1 MGEGEGGTIIESK
14 LASKSVELASKV
26 AKLAS
31 KSAELASKVP
41 KLASNAPKWCKKEM
55 IMRGTRAEFERNTRN

>member
-14 LASKSVELASKV
+14 LASKSVGLASKV

-31 KSAELASKVP
+31 KSVELASKVA
-41 KLASNAPKWCKKEM
+41 KLASNAPKWCKKAM
-55 IMRGTRAEFERNTRN
+55 IMRRTRAEFERNTRS